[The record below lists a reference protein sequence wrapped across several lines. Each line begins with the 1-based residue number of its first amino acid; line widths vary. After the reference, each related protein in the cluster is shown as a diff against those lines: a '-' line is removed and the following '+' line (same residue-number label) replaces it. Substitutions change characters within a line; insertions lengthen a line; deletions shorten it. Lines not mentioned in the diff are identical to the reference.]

1 MPKALYLYGMS
12 LPDKADGANWLRRA
26 AEKGHAA
33 RDDAKSRSGRPTGGQ
48 RRWFEAAAKAGDPE
62 GMYRFGLL
70 TGDRE
75 WLGKAAGKDHAPAM
89 VALGDAKWLEKA
101 AAAGYAN
108 AFTKWG
114 SWNARPRWATPKRRC
129 CSEMAC
135 APKKPRQA
143 YALYVEAA
151 KAGYVPAMTRLGDCS
166 LNGQGTSR
174 SEIDALKWYREALA
188 NGDATAEAR
197 LKFLWVSRDNGVVV
211 ITRRHA
217 VLLVVAAPLAAA
229 GKTVKI
235 AYFDRA
241 GRPTGVQVVEKITK
255 TDAEWQKQLT
265 PEQFHVTRQKGT
277 ERAGTGKYAKS
288 HDEGTYTCVCC
299 GTPLFASETKFESGT
314 GWPSFYQPIAK
325 QNVDVVVTDRTE

>member
-1 MPKALYLYGMS
+1 MLQRKPDSS
-12 LPDKADGANWLRRA
+12 L
-26 AEKGHAA
+26 
-33 RDDAKSRSGRPTGGQ
+33 S
-48 RRWFEAAAKAGDPE
+48 
-62 GMYRFGLL
+62 
-70 TGDRE
+70 
-75 WLGKAAGKDHAPAM
+75 
-89 VALGDAKWLEKA
+89 
-101 AAAGYAN
+101 
-108 AFTKWG
+108 
-114 SWNARPRWATPKRRC
+114 
-129 CSEMAC
+129 
-135 APKKPRQA
+135 
-143 YALYVEAA
+143 
-151 KAGYVPAMTRLGDCS
+151 
-166 LNGQGTSR
+166 
-174 SEIDALKWYREALA
+174 
-188 NGDATAEAR
+188 
-197 LKFLWVSRDNGVVV
+197 VSRHNGVVV

-229 GKTVKI
+229 GKTIKI

-325 QNVDVVVTDRTE
+325 QNVDVASDRSHGMTRDEVVCARCDAHLGHVFPDGPKPTGLRYCMNSASLNFIPKEK